1 MWLATSR
8 SVAGRKG
15 TTVSDIQI
23 AFLGGIAGFTIFLG
37 LPVGRVRHLSAAARS
52 ILNATAAGIL
62 LFIFIEV
69 MQHGIEPVESALK
82 DANDHGGSWLHFGW
96 LAFLFVGLFAVGALS
111 LVYYDAWLKRRSPE
125 VQNFGPGAATM
136 GELRQSMVQRLSP
149 PKRLALFIAIGIG
162 LHNFSEGLAIGQ
174 SAASNKI
181 SLALLLIVGF
191 GLHNATEGFGI
202 VAPLAGE
209 EERPSWGFLAVLGL
223 IGGGPTLVGT
233 LVGQSFVN
241 ATLDMAFL
249 ALAGGSILYVVGQ
262 LFHVADKIGRKD
274 LMMWGLV
281 AGLVLGFGTDFVLVA
296 AGA

>member
-1 MWLATSR
+1 M
-8 SVAGRKG
+8 
-15 TTVSDIQI
+15 SDTQI
-23 AFLGGIAGFTIFLG
+23 ALLGGIAGFTIFLG
-37 LPVGRVRHLSAAARS
+37 LPIGRVRSLTSGARAF
-52 ILNATAAGIL
+52 LNAVAAGIL
-62 LFIFIEV
+62 LFLFIEV
-69 MQHGIEPVESALK
+69 MGHGIEPVEDALT
-82 DANDHGGSWLHFGW
+82 AASDHGGSWIHFSW
-96 LAFLFVGLFAVGALS
+96 LAMLFVGLFAAGALT

-125 VQNFGPGAATM
+125 AQSFGPGAATL
-136 GELRQSMVQRLSP
+136 GEVRPALIHRLTE

-174 SAASNKI
+174 SAAQDKI

-209 EERPSWGFLAVLGL
+209 DDRPSWRFLGVLGL

-249 ALAGGSILYVVGQ
+249 ALAGGSILYVIVQ
-262 LFHVADKIGRKD
+262 LFHVADKLGRKD
-274 LMMWGLV
+274 LLMWGLV
-281 AGLVLGFGTDFVLVA
+281 VGLVAGFGTDFVLVA

>member
-1 MWLATSR
+1 MSGL
-8 SVAGRKG
+8 
-15 TTVSDIQI
+15 QI
-23 AFLGGIAGFTIFLG
+23 ALLGGIAGFTIFLG
-37 LPVGRVRHLSAAARS
+37 LPLGRVRTLTNGARAF
-52 ILNATAAGIL
+52 LNATAAGIL
-62 LFIFIEV
+62 LFLFVEV
-69 MQHGIEPVESALK
+69 VGKGIEPVESALTS
-82 DANDHGGSWLHFGW
+82 ASDHGGSWIHFSW
-96 LAFLFVGLFAVGALS
+96 LAMLFVALFTAGAVS
-111 LVYYDAWLKRRSPE
+111 LVYYDAWIKRRTPE
-125 VQNFGPGAATM
+125 RNFGPGAATL
-136 GELRQSMVQRLSP
+136 GEVRPALIHRLTE

-174 SAASNKI
+174 SAAQDKI

-209 EERPSWGFLAVLGL
+209 EDRPSWRFLAVLGL

-249 ALAGGSILYVVGQ
+249 ALAGGSILYVISQ
-262 LFHVADKIGRKD
+262 LYHVADKLGRKD
-274 LMMWGLV
+274 LLMWGLV
-281 AGLVLGFGTDFVLVA
+281 VGLVAGFGTDFVLVA

>member
-1 MWLATSR
+1 M
-8 SVAGRKG
+8 
-15 TTVSDIQI
+15 SDLQI
-23 AFLGGIAGFTIFLG
+23 ALLGGIAGFTIFLG
-37 LPVGRVRHLSAAARS
+37 LPLGRVRTLTNGARAF
-52 ILNATAAGIL
+52 LNATAAGIL
-62 LFIFIEV
+62 LFLFVEV
-69 MQHGIEPVESALK
+69 VGKGIEPVESALTS
-82 DANDHGGSWLHFGW
+82 ASDHGGSWIHFSW
-96 LAFLFVGLFAVGALS
+96 LAMLFVALFTAGAVS
-111 LVYYDAWLKRRSPE
+111 LVYYDAWIKRRAPE
-125 VQNFGPGAATM
+125 RSFGPGAATL
-136 GELRQSMVQRLSP
+136 GEVRPALIHRLTE

-174 SAASNKI
+174 SAAQDKI

-209 EERPSWGFLAVLGL
+209 EDRPSWRFLAVLGL

-249 ALAGGSILYVVGQ
+249 ALAGGSILYVISQ
-262 LFHVADKIGRKD
+262 LYHVADKLGRKD
-274 LMMWGLV
+274 LLMWGLV
-281 AGLVLGFGTDFVLVA
+281 VGLVAGFGTDFVLVA

>member
-1 MWLATSR
+1 M
-8 SVAGRKG
+8 
-15 TTVSDIQI
+15 SDTQI
-23 AFLGGIAGFTIFLG
+23 ALLGGIAGFTIFLG
-37 LPVGRVRHLSAAARS
+37 LPIGRVRSLTSGARAF
-52 ILNATAAGIL
+52 LNAVAAGIL
-62 LFIFIEV
+62 LFLFIEV
-69 MQHGIEPVESALK
+69 MGHGIEPVEDALT
-82 DANDHGGSWLHFGW
+82 AASDHGGSWIHFSW
-96 LAFLFVGLFAVGALS
+96 LAMLFVGLFAAGALT

-125 VQNFGPGAATM
+125 AQSFGPGAATL
-136 GELRQSMVQRLSP
+136 GEVRPALIHRLTE

-174 SAASNKI
+174 SAAQDKI

-209 EERPSWGFLAVLGL
+209 DDRPSWRFLGVLGV

-249 ALAGGSILYVVGQ
+249 ALAGGSILYVIVQ
-262 LFHVADKIGRKD
+262 LFHVADKLGRKD
-274 LMMWGLV
+274 LLMWGLV
-281 AGLVLGFGTDFVLVA
+281 VGLVAGFGTDFVLVA

>member
-1 MWLATSR
+1 M
-8 SVAGRKG
+8 
-15 TTVSDIQI
+15 SDMQI
-23 AFLGGIAGFTIFLG
+23 ALLGGIAGFTIFLG
-37 LPVGRVRHLSAAARS
+37 LPMGRVRRLTTSARALLNS
-52 ILNATAAGIL
+52 IAAGIL
-62 LFIFIEV
+62 LFLFIEI
-69 MQHGIEPVESALK
+69 MSHGIGPVEDALK
-82 DANDHGGSWLHFGW
+82 QATDHGGSWLHFGW
-96 LAFLFVGLFAVGALS
+96 LATLFILLFAAGALT
-111 LVYYDAWLKRRSPE
+111 LVYYDAWLKRRAPDTAK
-125 VQNFGPGAATM
+125 FGPGAATI
-136 GELRQSMVQRLSP
+136 GEVRPALIHRLTE

-174 SAASNKI
+174 SAAQDKI

-209 EERPSWGFLAVLGL
+209 DNRPSWRFLAVLGL

-241 ATLDMAFL
+241 STLDMAFL
-249 ALAGGSILYVVGQ
+249 ALAGGSILYVIAQ

-281 AGLVLGFGTDFVLVA
+281 IGLVAGFGTDFVLVA